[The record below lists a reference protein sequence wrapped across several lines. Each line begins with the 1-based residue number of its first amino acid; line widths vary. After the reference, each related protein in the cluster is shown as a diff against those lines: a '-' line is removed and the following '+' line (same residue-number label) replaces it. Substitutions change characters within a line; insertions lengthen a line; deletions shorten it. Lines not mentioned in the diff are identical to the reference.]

1 MTCRQSQIVVAHGQH
16 CAWLDGHLRTLP
28 VVALL
33 PFKRTAC
40 LFVEHHIFILK
51 GTLQSVGIKREY
63 PFVGPATLHA
73 HSLCSPPATQCGQ
86 TAHQCQH
93 LSGAK
98 LWCQHTEHYGTSV
111 IDKARRSGSERRYAM
126 CVGRTVEVAFS
137 GNVAPVVG
145 KHEVRF
151 LASAREVA
159 RHGIPLTAHH
169 LAVLDHYIYILERAH
184 ITREHSKMSLPVLTV
199 FGA

>member
-40 LFVEHHIFILK
+40 LFVEHHIFIFK
-51 GTLQSVGIKREY
+51 GTLQSICIKREY

-93 LSGAK
+93 LSCAK

-137 GNVAPVVG
+137 G
-145 KHEVRF
+145 ECR
-151 LASAREVA
+151 ASSRETRSLFPGFRKGSCAARNPT
-159 RHGIPLTAHH
+159 HGVPPC
-169 LAVLDHYIYILERAH
+169 R
-184 ITREHSKMSLPVLTV
+184 P
-199 FGA
+199 